1 MITTIDPGRYFH
13 VTGATSTAIED
24 GINGAVEIARE
35 HSMREGWRGI
45 LVTRHDPG
53 LYTVALS
60 AHVPYGVIMERDT
73 YARTMPIP
81 PSIRGL
87 NNDEDVNS

>member
-24 GINGAVEIARE
+24 SINGAGDLARD
-35 HSMREGWRGI
+35 HSMREGWQGI
-45 LVTRHDPG
+45 LVTRNDPG

-60 AHVPYGVIMERDT
+60 ADVPYGVIMERDA
-73 YARTMPIP
+73 YGGSMPMTP
-81 PSIRGL
+81 TANTR
-87 NNDEDVNS
+87 D

>member
-13 VTGATSTAIED
+13 VTGATSAAIED
-24 GINGAVEIARE
+24 SINAAVEIARD
-35 HSMREGWRGI
+35 HSIVEGWQGI

-60 AHVPYGVIMERDT
+60 ADVPYGVIMERDVHG
-73 YARTMPIP
+73 RTMPIP
-81 PSIRGL
+81 LPTG
-87 NNDEDVNS
+87 D

>member
-24 GINGAVEIARE
+24 SINGAVEMARD
-35 HSMREGWRGI
+35 HSMGEGWQGI
-45 LVTRHDPG
+45 LVTRHDPS

-60 AHVPYGVIMERDT
+60 ADVPYGVIMERDV
-73 YARTMPIP
+73 YGRSIPIP
-81 PSIRGL
+81 LPMG
-87 NNDEDVNS
+87 D